1 MWGTDK
7 DEYHSW
13 LEVYVK
19 GQGWVNPDIFMDK
32 DTWTIMD
39 PTFASTKYD
48 YEENTLKQ
56 HVIKEKND
64 EIDDE

>member
-1 MWGTDK
+1 M
-7 DEYHSW
+7 
-13 LEVYVK
+13 
-19 GQGWVNPDIFMDK
+19 GQSGYFMDK